1 MAQITFKGNS
11 TLTVGSL
18 PGIGTPAP
26 DFKVVKADLSTM
38 SLNDFKGKKVL
49 LNIFPSLDT
58 SVCAASVRKFNVEAT
73 SLPNSVVLCISKD
86 LPFAQKRFCAA
97 EGLDNVI
104 TGSEYRDSNFS
115 SAYGV
120 SIADGPLEGLFSRA
134 IVVIDEKGK
143 VVYTEQVPE
152 ITQEPD
158 YEKALA
164 ALRAL

>member
-1 MAQITFKGNS
+1 MLKPLRS
-11 TLTVGSL
+11 
-18 PGIGTPAP
+18 
-26 DFKVVKADLSTM
+26 
-38 SLNDFKGKKVL
+38 
-49 LNIFPSLDT
+49 
-58 SVCAASVRKFNVEAT
+58 
-73 SLPNSVVLCISKD
+73 PNSVVLCISKD

-134 IVVIDEKGK
+134 VVVIDEEGK

-152 ITQEPD
+152 IAQEPD

-164 ALRAL
+164 AVRSR